1 MTTDLQAGC
10 VPGTT
15 HHSHARCIV
24 CGWAN
29 PLGLRLA
36 FRLQP
41 DGRVE
46 ATFGGNG
53 ICEGYPNRL
62 HGGVISLLLDGA
74 MTNCLFAHQCTAVT
88 AKMEV
93 KFRYPVKARVPAIVR
108 AWIEKAYPPL
118 YRMKAELEQE
128 GQTKATASAL
138 FMEQPELDEEKA
150 S

>member
-1 MTTDLQAGC
+1 MTTDLRTEYICKTAH
-10 VPGTT
+10 P
-15 HHSHARCIV
+15 SHARCIV

-29 PLGLRLA
+29 PFGLRLA

-93 KFRYPVKARVPAIVR
+93 KFRYPVKARVPATVR
-108 AWIEKAYPPL
+108 AWIEKAFPPL
-118 YRMKAELEQE
+118 YQMKAELEQE
-128 GQTKATASAL
+128 GQKKATAKAL
-138 FMEQPELDEEKA
+138 FMEQPHLDEEGA